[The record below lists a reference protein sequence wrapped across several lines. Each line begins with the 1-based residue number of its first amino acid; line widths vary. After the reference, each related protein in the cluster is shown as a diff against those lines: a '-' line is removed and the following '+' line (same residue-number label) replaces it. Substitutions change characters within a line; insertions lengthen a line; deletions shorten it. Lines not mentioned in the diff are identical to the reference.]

1 LWSHDD
7 GSGALNSVEAVTS
20 IDFASPPTLWRPG
33 GYSHVVSLP
42 ATGRLVWTSGQVP
55 VAADGTV
62 APAGDWEAQ
71 ARLVFENVGHAL
83 AAGDATWADVVKLT
97 LFVVDLAGLPTI
109 RRIRDEFV
117 DVQRPPTSSLVQVA
131 GLFRPDVL
139 LEVEAVACVAD

>member
-1 LWSHDD
+1 M
-7 GSGALNSVEAVTS
+7 TS
-20 IDFASPPTLWRPG
+20 IDFASPSTLWRPG

-97 LFVVDLAGLPTI
+97 IFVVDVSELTTI
-109 RRIRDEFV
+109 RAIRDEFV
-117 DVQRPPTSSLVQVA
+117 DTARPPTSSLVQVA
-131 GLFRPDVL
+131 GLVRPDL
-139 LEVEAVACVAD
+139 LIEVEAVAWLG